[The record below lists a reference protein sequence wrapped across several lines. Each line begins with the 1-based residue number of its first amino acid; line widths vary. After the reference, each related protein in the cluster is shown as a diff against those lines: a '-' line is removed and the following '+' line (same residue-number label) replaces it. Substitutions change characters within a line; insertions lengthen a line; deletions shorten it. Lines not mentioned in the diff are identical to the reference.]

1 MREQLRN
8 ELLAALGANMD
19 ADTLRA
25 AERAIDAVISR
36 YDVQPAET
44 HLAVLGRDE
53 MERLVKTYIV
63 VRRMEGLSET
73 TLASYYRTLRL
84 FMLEMRKPIA
94 EITANDIRLY
104 LYGYQEARGVSN
116 RSLDAMRA
124 AICTFFRWAAA
135 EQYIPYS
142 PVDSIKPI
150 KYEVR
155 PRKAVT
161 QIELEMLRRG
171 CRDARELAILEML
184 YSAGCRV
191 SELTGILLSDI
202 DWPTRTVH
210 LLGKGKKHRSSY
222 LNAKAEVAIR
232 EYLSRR
238 RHASVYLFC
247 NDRGGGPMQ
256 KGNVERMMRGIAQRA
271 GLGGRGISPHVLRH
285 TTATQAIQS
294 GMPVEDIQ
302 QLLGHSS
309 IATTMIYAEVSQ
321 DNVRSGHKKYI
332 V

>member
-8 ELLAALGANMD
+8 ELLAALGENMGAED
-19 ADTLRA
+19 LRA

-36 YDVQPAET
+36 YDVRPAET
-44 HLAVLGRDE
+44 HLAVLGREE
-53 MERLVKTYIV
+53 MERLIKTYIV

-73 TLASYYRTLRL
+73 TLANYYKTLRL
-84 FMLEMRKPIA
+84 FMLEMRKPLA

-104 LYGYQEARGVSN
+104 LYGYQERRGVSN
-116 RSLDAMRA
+116 RSLNAVRT
-124 AICTFFRWAAA
+124 AICTFFRWAAS
-135 EQYIPYS
+135 EKYIPCS
-142 PVDSIKPI
+142 PVEPIKPI
-150 KYEVR
+150 KFEVR

-171 CRDARELAILEML
+171 CRDARELAILETL
-184 YSAGCRV
+184 YSTGCRV

-222 LNAKAEVAIR
+222 LNSKAEVAIR

>member
-1 MREQLRN
+1 M
-8 ELLAALGANMD
+8 
-19 ADTLRA
+19 
-25 AERAIDAVISR
+25 
-36 YDVQPAET
+36 
-44 HLAVLGRDE
+44 
-53 MERLVKTYIV
+53 
-63 VRRMEGLSET
+63 
-73 TLASYYRTLRL
+73 
-84 FMLEMRKPIA
+84 
-94 EITANDIRLY
+94 
-104 LYGYQEARGVSN
+104 
-116 RSLDAMRA
+116 
-124 AICTFFRWAAA
+124 
-135 EQYIPYS
+135 
-142 PVDSIKPI
+142 
-150 KYEVR
+150 
-155 PRKAVT
+155 
-161 QIELEMLRRG
+161 
-171 CRDARELAILEML
+171 
-184 YSAGCRV
+184 

-247 NDRGGGPMQ
+247 NDRGGGPM
-256 KGNVERMMRGIAQRA
+256 KKSNVERMMRGIAQRA